1 MAEIQVRA
9 SRIDKALLGEPGPLY
24 LAVMRTGFT
33 EAGLPARVLEKPTF
47 RAVCERGVWGHDE
60 IHCYARLYTKGI
72 FPWR

>member
-24 LAVMRTGFT
+24 LAVMRTGFAT
-33 EAGLPARVLEKPTF
+33 RDTPGVLEKPTF

-60 IHCYARLYTKGI
+60 IHCFARLYTKGI